1 MMGSAPYR
9 MPSPSPA
16 LLPFLHLGGHSRMLV
31 SAILEAGL
39 NWAGTLVSDF
49 PASRTVYNKCHLSPW
64 SVIGCYSG
72 QAGCDTA
79 TGKLDSLGESV
90 LPFP

>member
-49 PASRTVYNKCHLSPW
+49 PASRTVCNKCHLSPW